1 MQVKDKNKNRRSI
14 GVLALVCLVMQLAIS
29 PNIAIANG
37 HPNFAFVFAA
47 VCALTIGGR
56 TGVAC
61 GFGAGLVYDLTA
73 TSPVGLMALLLTCA
87 AYGLGIEVRDRIA
100 DNPVT
105 TFIPVSVAALCV
117 FSLYHMAMLLVGLSS
132 SIIDALILRTIP
144 TVVLTV
150 IAYVAFALT
159 LGRRHG
165 SGGPALG
172 SSIGGAHY
180 ALPKK

>member
-1 MQVKDKNKNRRSI
+1 MQVKDKNKNRKSV
-14 GVLALVCLVMQLAIS
+14 GVLALVCLLLQLALS
-29 PNIAIANG
+29 PNIALGNG

-61 GFGAGLVYDLTA
+61 GFGAGIIYDLTA

-87 AYGLGIEVRDRIA
+87 AYGLGIEARDRIA

-105 TFIPVSVAALCV
+105 TFIPVTIAALCV
-117 FSLYHMAMLLVGLSS
+117 FSLYHMTMLLVGLSAN
-132 SIIDALILRTIP
+132 IIDALLLRTIP
-144 TVVLTV
+144 SVLLTV
-150 IAYVAFALT
+150 LAYVAFALA

-165 SGGPALG
+165 GGGPALG
-172 SSIGGAHY
+172 TSVGGAHY